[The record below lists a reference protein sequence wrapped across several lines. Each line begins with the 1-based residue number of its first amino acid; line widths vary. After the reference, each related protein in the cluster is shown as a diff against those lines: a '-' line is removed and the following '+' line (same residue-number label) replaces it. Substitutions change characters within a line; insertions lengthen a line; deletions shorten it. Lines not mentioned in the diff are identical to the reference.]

1 MSWAERSC
9 LSVVPYADSTS
20 IGYNNQKGK
29 KYWRNIS
36 SSFLVGFPLC
46 HFISLWFNVSR
57 SLSPSSFPFVISS
70 VNMSGTDNL
79 TGHENQFAMRQIV
92 YLLSVLWCVYTIF
105 KLYCCCRS
113 LPFCHSLFYFIV
125 PTILFIF
132 RVWVFGFCSAY
143 RLCWFLFTVSVSASA
158 LCHTMSIIV

>member
-57 SLSPSSFPFVISS
+57 SLSLPLHSHLLYPPWICRVLTIWQA
-70 VNMSGTDNL
+70 MKINL
-79 TGHENQFAMRQIV
+79 QCVKSYTYYRFCDVCTQF
-92 YLLSVLWCVYTIF
+92 SNC
-105 KLYCCCRS
+105 
-113 LPFCHSLFYFIV
+113 
-125 PTILFIF
+125 
-132 RVWVFGFCSAY
+132 
-143 RLCWFLFTVSVSASA
+143 TVAVA
-158 LCHTMSIIV
+158 LCHSVTLYSTSLYQQYSLFFVCESLDFVPHTDCVGFYLRWAWARYATLCR